1 MVGEAKLMQTER
13 KSFKVLM
20 CRNMFNIIVDL
31 KEEMLYCWGS
41 LDYDVCWISDSS
53 KHNNNKN
60 LRNKGENIY

>member
-31 KEEMLYCWGS
+31 KEEMLYC
-41 LDYDVCWISDSS
+41 
-53 KHNNNKN
+53 
-60 LRNKGENIY
+60 